1 MSGEKKR
8 MVEVGG
14 RRKSRRSEELCS
26 TDTVKKADRKPPRSS
41 WAQNKGGRTTERL
54 AGLQRRD
61 AALDLRWAKGSR
73 EPSYSQVLTK
83 SVRVTQKVQQ
93 GPARRASPPLLQWRC
108 QLFITP
114 LEVSSK
120 VWGARKQLRGRHGRN
135 HRLQSRSEH
144 RAPSTRL

>member
-1 MSGEKKR
+1 MQHGYCKE
-8 MVEVGG
+8 
-14 RRKSRRSEELCS
+14 SRQKTTQVQLGPE
-26 TDTVKKADRKPPRSS
+26 
-41 WAQNKGGRTTERL
+41 QGGRTTERL

-93 GPARRASPPLLQWRC
+93 GPARWASPPLLQWRC

-120 VWGARKQLRGRHGRN
+120 V
-135 HRLQSRSEH
+135 
-144 RAPSTRL
+144 